1 MPESI
6 KKNFF
11 QPISSWMFD
20 NDTRIIESM
29 DNFYLLAIVTGLL
42 GTSAFF
48 YKNYC
53 LTNNLP
59 VPWFIKYLVFY
70 LVTVVVGILEV
81 VVVAEMVEEVANDH
95 LW

>member
-20 NDTRIIESM
+20 NDTRIIEIM
-29 DNFYLLAIVTGLL
+29 DNFYLLAIVYLLL

-53 LTNNLP
+53 LKNNLP
-59 VPWFIKYLVFY
+59 VPWFIK
-70 LVTVVVGILEV
+70 ILSFLF
-81 VVVAEMVEEVANDH
+81 ASGRNTGGGGGA
-95 LW
+95 

>member
-1 MPESI
+1 MSESI

-29 DNFYLLAIVTGLL
+29 DNFYLLAIVSVLL

-53 LTNNLP
+53 LKNNLP
-59 VPWFIKYLVFY
+59 VPWFII
-70 LVTVVVGILEV
+70 ILGFLFGNRGGSDIGGGHGGGDGGGGGE
-81 VVVAEMVEEVANDH
+81 
-95 LW
+95 

>member
-6 KKNFF
+6 KDFL

-29 DNFYLLAIVTGLL
+29 DNFYLLAIVYALL

-53 LTNNLP
+53 LKNNLP
-59 VPWFIKYLVFY
+59 VPWFII
-70 LVTVVVGILEV
+70 ILSFLFGNRGGSHTGGDGGGGNGGGGGE
-81 VVVAEMVEEVANDH
+81 
-95 LW
+95 

>member
-6 KKNFF
+6 QKNFF

-20 NDTRIIESM
+20 NDMRIIEIM
-29 DNFYLLAIVTGLL
+29 DNIFLLAIIYLLL

-53 LTNNLP
+53 LKNNLP
-59 VPWFIKYLVFY
+59 VPWFII
-70 LVTVVVGILEV
+70 ILGFLFGNRGGSDIGGHTGGDGGGDGGGGGE
-81 VVVAEMVEEVANDH
+81 
-95 LW
+95 

>member
-20 NDTRIIESM
+20 NDTRIIEIM
-29 DNFYLLAIVTGLL
+29 DNIYLLAIVYLLL

-53 LTNNLP
+53 LKNNLP
-59 VPWFIKYLVFY
+59 VPWIII
-70 LVTVVVGILEV
+70 ILGFLFGNRGGSDFGGGHGGGDGGGGGE
-81 VVVAEMVEEVANDH
+81 
-95 LW
+95 

>member
-20 NDTRIIESM
+20 NDMRIIEIM
-29 DNFYLLAIVTGLL
+29 DNIFLLAIIYLLL

-53 LTNNLP
+53 LKNNLP
-59 VPWFIKYLVFY
+59 VPWFII
-70 LVTVVVGILEV
+70 ILGFLFGNRGGSDIEGGRGGGDGGGGG
-81 VVVAEMVEEVANDH
+81 E
-95 LW
+95 

>member
-6 KKNFF
+6 QKNFF

-53 LTNNLP
+53 LKNNLP
-59 VPWFIKYLVFY
+59 VPWFIKILGF
-70 LVTVVVGILEV
+70 LFGGIGGHHGGPGGDGGGGGGGE
-81 VVVAEMVEEVANDH
+81 
-95 LW
+95 

>member
-6 KKNFF
+6 QKNFF

-20 NDTRIIESM
+20 NDMRIIEIM
-29 DNFYLLAIVTGLL
+29 DNFYLLAIVSVLL

-53 LTNNLP
+53 LKNNLP
-59 VPWFIKYLVFY
+59 VPWIII
-70 LVTVVVGILEV
+70 ILGFLFGNRGGSDIEGGRGGGDGGGGG
-81 VVVAEMVEEVANDH
+81 E
-95 LW
+95 

>member
-1 MPESI
+1 MSDPI
-6 KKNFF
+6 KDFL

-29 DNFYLLAIVTGLL
+29 DNFYLLAIVSVLL

-53 LTNNLP
+53 LKNNLP
-59 VPWFIKYLVFY
+59 VPWFIK
-70 LVTVVVGILEV
+70 ILGFLFGNRGGSHTGGGGGGGDGGGGGE
-81 VVVAEMVEEVANDH
+81 
-95 LW
+95 

>member
-6 KKNFF
+6 QKNFF

-20 NDTRIIESM
+20 NDMRIIEIM
-29 DNFYLLAIVTGLL
+29 DNFFLLAIIYLLL

-53 LTNNLP
+53 LKNNLP
-59 VPWFIKYLVFY
+59 VPWFII
-70 LVTVVVGILEV
+70 ILGFLFGNRGGSDIGDRTGGDGGGDGGGGGE
-81 VVVAEMVEEVANDH
+81 
-95 LW
+95 

>member
-6 KKNFF
+6 QKNFF

-20 NDTRIIESM
+20 NDMRIIEIM
-29 DNFYLLAIVTGLL
+29 DNIFLLAIIYLLL

-53 LTNNLP
+53 LKNNLP
-59 VPWFIKYLVFY
+59 VPWFII
-70 LVTVVVGILEV
+70 ILGFLFGNRGSSDIGGGHGGEDGGGGG
-81 VVVAEMVEEVANDH
+81 E
-95 LW
+95 

>member
-1 MPESI
+1 MSDPI
-6 KKNFF
+6 KDFL

-29 DNFYLLAIVTGLL
+29 DNFYLLAIVYALL

-53 LTNNLP
+53 LKNNLP
-59 VPWFIKYLVFY
+59 VPWFII
-70 LVTVVVGILEV
+70 ILCFLLGSRGGSHTGGDAGGGPGGDGGGE
-81 VVVAEMVEEVANDH
+81 
-95 LW
+95 

>member
-6 KKNFF
+6 QKNFF

-20 NDTRIIESM
+20 NDMRIIEIM
-29 DNFYLLAIVTGLL
+29 DNFYLLAIIYLIL

-53 LTNNLP
+53 LKNNLP
-59 VPWFIKYLVFY
+59 VPWIII
-70 LVTVVVGILEV
+70 ILGFLFGNRGGSDIEGGRGGGDGGGGD
-81 VVVAEMVEEVANDH
+81 E
-95 LW
+95 